1 MSASIASC
9 TPFGL
14 KPLREP
20 EETFS
25 QMGSAQ
31 QPPPVGQSCPP
42 RQQSRV
48 GAALVQRS
56 VRACQGPR
64 PRRAIRALALTCPS
78 VLPSDLDAPSAPG
91 KRFFRAPL
99 PTLRPALAVT
109 CARLAAWTGCGPS
122 CRCTNHYCC
131 NLLALAAEPL
141 RARKSEGFQG
151 REQTFAN
158 CALGKSQAGHSV
170 L

>member
-9 TPFGL
+9 APFGL
-14 KPLREP
+14 EPLREP
-20 EETFS
+20 EEIFLADRFS
-25 QMGSAQ
+25 TTATARWTVLS
-31 QPPPVGQSCPP
+31 S

-78 VLPSDLDAPSAPG
+78 VLPSDLDTPSAPG

-109 CARLAAWTGCGPS
+109 CVLLGAWTGCGPS
-122 CRCTNHYCC
+122 CRCTNHHCC

-151 REQTFAN
+151 REQTCPN
-158 CALGKSQAGHSV
+158 CASGKSQAGHSV